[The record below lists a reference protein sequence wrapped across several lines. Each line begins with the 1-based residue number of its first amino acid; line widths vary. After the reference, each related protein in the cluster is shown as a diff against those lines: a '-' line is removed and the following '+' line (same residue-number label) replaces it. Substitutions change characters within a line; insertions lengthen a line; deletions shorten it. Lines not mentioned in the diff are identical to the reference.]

1 MKNYEHTLQLLDTLK
16 LRGIVGNLDE
26 ELNDAEGQKVS
37 YLTFLNSL
45 LKREVADRSERKL
58 RRNMSAAHFPILKG
72 FDEFE
77 FGRVKGIT
85 KTDVSQLLDYRWLD
99 NRDNLLFFGPPGLGK
114 THLAI
119 AFGIKAVEAGYTVCF
134 EKIVNLIGLLEVVK
148 IQRTAA
154 FRINKILKVD
164 LLIIDEIGYT
174 PIERRQANQFFNLI
188 SELYEHTSIIITSN
202 KGFDSWAELM
212 GDDVMTTA
220 LLDRLLHHAK
230 VFSLEG
236 ESYRINNR
244 KENSFG
250 YDRGKEGK

>member
-16 LRGIVGNLDE
+16 LRGIVGNPDE

-45 LKREVADRSERKL
+45 LKREVADRTERKL
-58 RRNMSAAHFPILKG
+58 RRNMSAAHFPILKA

-119 AFGIKAVEAGYTVCF
+119 AFGIK
-134 EKIVNLIGLLEVVK
+134 IG
-148 IQRTAA
+148 RASC
-154 FRINKILKVD
+154 R
-164 LLIIDEIGYT
+164 
-174 PIERRQANQFFNLI
+174 ER
-188 SELYEHTSIIITSN
+188 
-202 KGFDSWAELM
+202 
-212 GDDVMTTA
+212 V
-220 LLDRLLHHAK
+220 
-230 VFSLEG
+230 
-236 ESYRINNR
+236 
-244 KENSFG
+244 
-250 YDRGKEGK
+250 